1 MTLQLKYMMKL
12 KELLGDNMN
21 DVIELIKKDDICKIY
36 ENVSISKYT
45 TYRVGGICRVMA
57 YPTDVSEL
65 IKLLKLLKSRNIKY
79 KILGNGSNLLFSD
92 KEYDGFLIKLN
103 SFDTLTFLGNNKVK
117 VGAGYSLIKLSLM
130 AAKKGLTGLEFASGI
145 PGTVG
150 GAVFMNAGAYKSDMG
165 YVVETVKVLTPN
177 LEIINLENKE
187 MNFHY
192 RSSFLQSH
200 RDYVCLEVI
209 LKLNVGKRE
218 AIEDVIRERRE
229 RRVASQPL
237 EYPSAGSVFR
247 NPEGGFAGQL
257 IEESGLKG
265 MTKGGAMISDKHAN
279 FVINYKDATS
289 SDIKYLIDLAHDT
302 VLEKYNVDM
311 KIEQEF
317 VNWE

>member
-1 MTLQLKYMMKL
+1 MMKL

-192 RSSFLQSH
+192 RSSFLQTH
-200 RDYVCLEVI
+200 RDYICLEVI

-279 FVINYKDATS
+279 FIVNIGNATGDDVRS
-289 SDIKYLIDLAHDT
+289 LILLVQEKIK
-302 VLEKYNVDM
+302 EKYNVDL
-311 KIEQEF
+311 KLEQEF

>member
-1 MTLQLKYMMKL
+1 MILQLKYMMKL

-192 RSSFLQSH
+192 RSSFLQTH

>member
-1 MTLQLKYMMKL
+1 MILQLKYMMKL

-57 YPTDVSEL
+57 YPADVSEL
-65 IKLLKLLKSRNIKY
+65 IKLLKLLKSRNVKY

-103 SFDTLTFLGNNKVK
+103 SFDTLTFFGNNKIK

-192 RSSFLQSH
+192 RSSFLQTH

-247 NPEGGFAGQL
+247 NPEGWFAGQL

>member
-57 YPTDVSEL
+57 YPADVSEL
-65 IKLLKLLKSRNIKY
+65 IKLLKLLKSRNVKY

-103 SFDTLTFLGNNKVK
+103 SLDTLTFFGNNKIK

-192 RSSFLQSH
+192 RSSFLQTH

>member
-57 YPTDVSEL
+57 YPADVSEL
-65 IKLLKLLKSRNIKY
+65 IKLLKLLKSRNVKY

-103 SFDTLTFLGNNKVK
+103 SFDTLTFFGNNKIK

-192 RSSFLQSH
+192 RSSFLQTH

-229 RRVASQPL
+229 RRVVSQPL

>member
-1 MTLQLKYMMKL
+1 MTPQLKYMMKL

-192 RSSFLQSH
+192 RSSFLQTH

>member
-103 SFDTLTFLGNNKVK
+103 SFDTLSFLGNNKVK

-192 RSSFLQSH
+192 RSSFLQTH

>member
-192 RSSFLQSH
+192 RSSFLQTH

-289 SDIKYLIDLAHDT
+289 SDIKYFGLMYLGNFHQI
-302 VLEKYNVDM
+302 
-311 KIEQEF
+311 
-317 VNWE
+317 

>member
-192 RSSFLQSH
+192 RSSFLQTH
-200 RDYVCLEVI
+200 RDYICLEVI

-289 SDIKYLIDLAHDT
+289 SDIKYIIEYDHNT
-302 VLEKYNVDM
+302 VIEKYNVNM
-311 KIEQEF
+311 KIEKEF
-317 VNWE
+317 VN

>member
-1 MTLQLKYMMKL
+1 MTLKLKYMMKL

-192 RSSFLQSH
+192 RSSFLQTH